1 MAIGDGNRLLAY
13 QDGNIADE
21 DCVEG
26 VPMYDI
32 IYGHLKM
39 TMDRR

>member
-1 MAIGDGNRLLAY
+1 MAIGDESKPLAY

-26 VPMYDI
+26 VPTYMVI
-32 IYGHLKM
+32 
-39 TMDRR
+39 